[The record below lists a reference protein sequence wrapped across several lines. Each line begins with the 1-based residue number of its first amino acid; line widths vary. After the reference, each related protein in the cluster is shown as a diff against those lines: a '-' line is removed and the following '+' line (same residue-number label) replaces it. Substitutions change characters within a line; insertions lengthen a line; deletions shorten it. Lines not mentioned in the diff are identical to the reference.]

1 MSTRREARERA
12 LSLCYEIDVKR
23 CSVGDLLADLPV
35 PPDKYAVEILHGVED
50 NREEL
55 DALIGKFAE
64 KWSVERMPVIDRAL
78 LRIATWELAHR
89 PEIPVGVSISEAVDL
104 AKRYSTDDSGRFVNG
119 LLVRLA
125 EHLRDHPRK
134 KRAAGR

>member
-12 LSLCYEIDVKR
+12 LSLCYEMDVKR
-23 CSVGDLLADLPV
+23 CSVDDILADLPV
-35 PPDKYAVEILHGVED
+35 PPDAYAVEILHGVED
-50 NREEL
+50 KLEEL

-89 PEIPVGVSISEAVDL
+89 PEIPVAVSISEAVDL

-119 LLVRLA
+119 LLGRLA

-134 KRAAGR
+134 KLAAGR